1 MLLKLNGITRNATLL
16 PGRRLKVPGKGG
28 LAAG

>member
-1 MLLKLNGITRNATLL
+1 MLLKLNAMQKNSMLL

-28 LAAG
+28 LAE